1 MIEIKQMYAILSR
14 LPILQGMNGRDLAL
28 IQEMANE
35 VHYTAQLH
43 PKPFI
48 HAHTICNM
56 LYFLAVGSL
65 IRRITSPDGR
75 FVMEE
80 VLSAPAIIE
89 PESLY
94 GLQCTF
100 CCDYM
105 AHTDAT
111 LLVLSKQDAALMVAR
126 NDIFRMNLLNHL
138 SAHIQR
144 LREQQMRPSPNEVWM
159 RIGYMISDMS
169 ISPVGT
175 KTLRTKMDELAEHL
189 HETRLTISRTLGMME
204 KHGLVELR
212 RREITVPD
220 MKKLATCLTHGT
232 MTPEQE
238 SAKNNK

>member
-1 MIEIKQMYAILSR
+1 MIETKQMYAILSR
-14 LPILQGMNGRDLAL
+14 LPILQGMNGRDLAM
-28 IQEMANE
+28 IQEMASE
-35 VHYTAQLH
+35 VHYTAQVH

-65 IRRITSPDGR
+65 VRRITSPDGR
-75 FVMEE
+75 FVLEE
-80 VLSAPAIIE
+80 VVTAPAIIE

-111 LLVLSKQDAALMVAR
+111 LLVLSKQDAALMVTR

-138 SAHIQR
+138 SAQIQR
-144 LREQQMRPSPNEVWM
+144 LGEQLRRPSPEAVWM
-159 RIGYMISDMS
+159 RIGHMISDLS
-169 ISPVGT
+169 ISPTGP
-175 KTLRTKMDELAEHL
+175 KTLRAKMEDLADHL

-220 MKKLATCLTHGT
+220 TKRLTRSLLHATLS
-232 MTPEQE
+232 PEQDP
-238 SAKNNK
+238 A